1 MLVRNNLF
9 VPEGHCSCILW
20 ERTAKDSKEKS
31 VGIAS
36 VGGARHTEP
45 STWEL
50 GNSLTVMEFLV
61 SDNDV
66 AVNSCG
72 VFGPNKMRG
81 SSLVP
86 LQGSTLINV
95 QSNSLPEK
103 YVTFVT
109 QNKY

>member
-1 MLVRNNLF
+1 M
-9 VPEGHCSCILW
+9 
-20 ERTAKDSKEKS
+20 
-31 VGIAS
+31 GIAS
-36 VGGARHTEP
+36 VRGARHSEP

-50 GNSLTVMEFLV
+50 GNSLIVMEFLI

-81 SSLVP
+81 SSLYP
-86 LQGSTLINV
+86 LQGSTLKNV

-103 YVTFVT
+103 CFTFVG